1 MKQYNQSAEP
11 HSNNKAFNHTGL
23 QNMSNEPGPDTIIYT
38 CPMHP
43 EVKSDRPGKCPK
55 CGMDLVAANEVEE

>member
-1 MKQYNQSAEP
+1 MKQQYNQLTDP
-11 HSNNKAFNHTGL
+11 HGNYQANSHVRL
-23 QNMSNEPGPDTIIYT
+23 QNSNEPGPDIIIYT

-55 CGMDLVAANEVEE
+55 CGMDLVAAEEVEE